1 MAEALTTQSVW
12 RAQPDDRLSDPAA
25 RPSRARRAATIIVAM
40 LGASLLHG
48 ALLLSLLFG
57 PQPAAVEPP
66 PEAIPV
72 EIIQE
77 PAPPP
82 PPDPPP
88 MRKLDDTIATDAPL
102 PPPRDATQRPS
113 TDEAASAPSPAAESR
128 SAPETKAP
136 RPTAT
141 TAAAPE
147 AAHTEPDGSQ
157 PATAAPP
164 PGAGSALP
172 RMFSV
177 PAFSQ
182 GPAFDPGAI
191 ASFDTL
197 VFGKAKSTY
206 LAAIYGRIIA
216 HAASL
221 AQMPSLAASRSGEVD
236 FALDGAGRLVRRTLV
251 ASCGDATQDRVAFEA
266 VGAAAP
272 YPAPPDHEGVGMR
285 FVFTAR

>member
-1 MAEALTTQSVW
+1 MAEALTTQRVW
-12 RAQPDDRLSDPAA
+12 RAQPDDRLIDPAA
-25 RPSRARRAATIIVAM
+25 RPSRARRAATLIVAM
-40 LGASLLHG
+40 LGAALLHG
-48 ALLLSLLFG
+48 ALLVPLLFG
-57 PQPAAVEPP
+57 PRPVAVEPP

-77 PAPPP
+77 PPPPP
-82 PPDPPP
+82 PPDPPQ
-88 MRKLDDTIATDAPL
+88 MRKLDDTIATDAP
-102 PPPRDATQRPS
+102 PPPPKDAAQKS
-113 TDEAASAPSPAAESR
+113 SSDAAASQPMPAPESR
-128 SAPETKAP
+128 TAPETKTP
-136 RPTAT
+136 QPSAT
-141 TAAAPE
+141 TAAAP
-147 AAHTEPDGSQ
+147 DGSQ
-157 PATAAPP
+157 PAAAAPP

-182 GPAFDPGAI
+182 GPAFNLGAI

-221 AQMPSLAASRSGEVD
+221 EGKPNPGAGRSGEVD
-236 FALDGAGRLVRRTLV
+236 FAVDGSGRLVRRTLV
-251 ASCGDATQDRVAFEA
+251 ASSGDAGQDRAAFEA

-285 FVFTAR
+285 FVYTAR